1 MQQSKLDGLVIK
13 LALLKFAE
21 YGTVKA
27 SHNTYAVSQVKIN
40 EREALSY
47 NSMTEYL
54 IGRVPGLIISPDGK
68 ILIRGISSVNSSN
81 EPLIIVDRIAV
92 PDINVYRPNE
102 VEKVEVLKDASSAI
116 YGVRGAN
123 GIILITLKHY

>member
-1 MQQSKLDGLVIK
+1 MPKTDESTF
-13 LALLKFAE
+13 LKIVATLFAF
-21 YGTVKA
+21 Y
-27 SHNTYAVSQVKIN
+27 TYH
-40 EREALSY
+40 E
-47 NSMTEYL
+47 L

-123 GIILITLKHY
+123 GVILITLKHY